1 MGVAPQA
8 LKKLR
13 DLGGMAG
20 KEPRAQRKIR
30 LSFILVDHNNLKWLT
45 ISVMPGIGGV
55 ISAWR
60 LRSAAARMPGD
71 TAPFP
76 SPDSMAP
83 RSRSASSAD
92 TETPL
97 HAAIGD
103 DSISVEERIYASIT
117 AALLQGRLRPGA
129 QLVERDLAAAFG
141 CTRGALRKVLA
152 RLGFEG
158 KLVLA
163 ANRGAFVPSPSEDDI
178 RQVYRARQIV
188 EAGIVAALCGSLSA
202 AHKRRLRAHVRGEEK
217 ASRAGSVEE
226 SVRLAGQFHVL
237 LTELA
242 GGTELLGLVGQLVAK
257 TELYKAL
264 FDPSKG
270 STCSADEHMQIIE
283 ALDAGD
289 LHVAL
294 AAMREHLSE
303 LEERVVEQMRKSA
316 GGEDLGAVF
325 GV

>member
-1 MGVAPQA
+1 
-8 LKKLR
+8 
-13 DLGGMAG
+13 
-20 KEPRAQRKIR
+20 
-30 LSFILVDHNNLKWLT
+30 
-45 ISVMPGIGGV
+45 MPGN
-55 ISAWR
+55 ISLFSVTEFMASR
-60 LRSAAARMPGD
+60 SSRTPSADSGTPIRSA
-71 TAPFP
+71 
-76 SPDSMAP
+76 PD
-83 RSRSASSAD
+83 
-92 TETPL
+92 
-97 HAAIGD
+97 D
-103 DSISVEERIYASIT
+103 DPISVEERIYASIT

-158 KLVLA
+158 KLVLE
-163 ANRGAFVPSPSEDDI
+163 ANRGAFVPSPSEEGI

-202 AHKRRLRAHVRGEEK
+202 AHKRRLRAHVRSEEK
-217 ASRAGSVEE
+217 ASRAGALEE
-226 SVRLAGQFHVL
+226 SVRLAGRFHVL

-289 LHVAL
+289 LHAAL

-303 LEERVVEQMRKSA
+303 LEERVVAQVHGRAAE
-316 GGEDLGAVF
+316 EDIGAVF

>member
-1 MGVAPQA
+1 MA
-8 LKKLR
+8 LVVR
-13 DLGGMAG
+13 HRYNA
-20 KEPRAQRKIR
+20 RRHR
-30 LSFILVDHNNLKWLT
+30 S
-45 ISVMPGIGGV
+45 ISV
-55 ISAWR
+55 
-60 LRSAAARMPGD
+60 
-71 TAPFP
+71 TEF
-76 SPDSMAP
+76 MAP
-83 RSRSASSAD
+83 RSRSASSAA

-97 HAAIGD
+97 HTVIED
-103 DSISVEERIYASIT
+103 DPVTIEERIYASIT

-158 KLVLA
+158 KLVLE
-163 ANRGAFVPSPSEDDI
+163 ANRGAFVPSPSEEDI

-217 ASRAGSVEE
+217 ASRAGAVDA

-270 STCSADEHMQIIE
+270 STCSADEHRQIIE

-289 LHVAL
+289 LHAAL

-303 LEERVVEQMRKSA
+303 LEERVVEQARKSA
-316 GGEDLGAVF
+316 AGEDLVAVF
-325 GV
+325 GA

>member
-1 MGVAPQA
+1 
-8 LKKLR
+8 
-13 DLGGMAG
+13 
-20 KEPRAQRKIR
+20 
-30 LSFILVDHNNLKWLT
+30 
-45 ISVMPGIGGV
+45 
-55 ISAWR
+55 
-60 LRSAAARMPGD
+60 
-71 TAPFP
+71 
-76 SPDSMAP
+76 MAP
-83 RSRSASSAD
+83 RPQRVSSAD
-92 TETPL
+92 TDTP
-97 HAAIGD
+97 IQPPRED

-158 KLVLA
+158 KLVLE
-163 ANRGAFVPSPSEDDI
+163 ANRGAFVPSPSEEDI

-188 EAGIVAALCGSLSA
+188 EAGIVAALCGALSA
-202 AHKRRLRAHVRGEEK
+202 QHKRRLRAHVRSEEK
-217 ASRAGSVEE
+217 ALRAGALED

-270 STCSADEHMQIIE
+270 STCSADEHTLIID

-289 LHVAL
+289 LGAAL
-294 AAMREHLSE
+294 QVMREHLGE
-303 LEERVVEQMRKSA
+303 LEERVVEQVRGSA
-316 GGEDLGAVF
+316 AGEDLETVF
-325 GV
+325 GL

>member
-1 MGVAPQA
+1 
-8 LKKLR
+8 
-13 DLGGMAG
+13 
-20 KEPRAQRKIR
+20 
-30 LSFILVDHNNLKWLT
+30 
-45 ISVMPGIGGV
+45 
-55 ISAWR
+55 
-60 LRSAAARMPGD
+60 MPGD
-71 TAPFP
+71 IAPSLVTEF
-76 SPDSMAP
+76 MA
-83 RSRSASSAD
+83 SRSPRALSAA

-97 HAAIGD
+97 QGAAAAAD
-103 DSISVEERIYASIT
+103 ATSVEERIYASIT

-129 QLVERDLAAAFG
+129 QLVERDLAATFG

-158 KLVLA
+158 KLVLE
-163 ANRGAFVPSPSEDDI
+163 ANRGAFVPSPSEEDI

-188 EAGIVAALCGSLSA
+188 EAGIVAALCGTLSA
-202 AHKRRLRAHVRGEEK
+202 AHKRRLRAHVHREEK
-217 ASRAGSVEE
+217 ALAAGAIEE

-270 STCSADEHMQIIE
+270 SACSADEHARIID

-289 LHVAL
+289 LAAAL
-294 AAMREHLSE
+294 TAMREHLSE
-303 LEERVVEQMRKSA
+303 LEERVVEQVRKSA
-316 GGEDLGAVF
+316 AGEDLGAVF
-325 GV
+325 GL

>member
-1 MGVAPQA
+1 
-8 LKKLR
+8 
-13 DLGGMAG
+13 MA
-20 KEPRAQRKIR
+20 
-30 LSFILVDHNNLKWLT
+30 WLT
-45 ISVMPGIGGV
+45 IFLMPGISP
-55 ISAWR
+55 SARGWR
-60 LRSAAARMPGD
+60 LLPLVATMPGD
-71 TAPFP
+71 IAPF
-76 SPDSMAP
+76 SNTELMA
-83 RSRSASSAD
+83 SRSSRTPSAN
-92 TETPL
+92 TGTPIRS
-97 HAAIGD
+97 APED

-158 KLVLA
+158 KLVLE
-163 ANRGAFVPSPSEDDI
+163 ANRGAFVPSPSEEDI

-188 EAGIVAALCGSLSA
+188 EAGIVAALCGSLSV
-202 AHKRRLRAHVRGEEK
+202 AHKRRLRAHVRSEEK
-217 ASRAGSVEE
+217 ASHAGTIEE

-270 STCSADEHMQIIE
+270 SACSADEHMQIIE

-289 LHVAL
+289 LHAAL

-303 LEERVVEQMRKSA
+303 LEERVVEQVRKSA
-316 GGEDLGAVF
+316 AGADLGAVF